1 MTIHRELRPEGW
13 PRARGYADGISA
25 EGRTLFLAGQVGW
38 DQTGTFHSPDFVVQ
52 LRQLLLNIRSILT
65 AGGAGPEHIVRMT
78 WFILDK
84 AEYLA
89 SLKEVGAAYR
99 EILGR
104 HYPAMSVVV
113 VKDLIEDGA
122 RLEIEVTAVVPS

>member
-1 MTIHRELRPEGW
+1 
-13 PRARGYADGISA
+13 
-25 EGRTLFLAGQVGW
+25 LFLAGQVGW
-38 DQTGTFHSPDFVVQ
+38 DQTERFHSPDFVVQ

-78 WFILDK
+78 WFIVDK